1 MLFGLPLVIA
11 LLVSSQPRLYTIVA
25 WSVCVSGLLVA
36 RLIGL
41 SLSGPTQM
49 VQRMFVETMVRI
61 SFPLAACVVA
71 GVQLPASQSRVL
83 AAYHIV
89 FFLYIL
95 AVDRFLHLAQLSG
108 DKPAPKLNREV
119 LG

>member
-11 LLVSSQPRLYTIVA
+11 LLVSSQPRQYAIVA
-25 WSVCVSGLLVA
+25 WSVCMSGLMVA

-41 SLSGPTQM
+41 PLSGPTQL

-61 SFPLAACVVA
+61 SFPLAGCVVA
-71 GVQLPASQSRVL
+71 GVQLPGSQSRVL

-95 AVDRFLHLAQLSG
+95 AVDRFFLLARLSS
-108 DKPAPKLNREV
+108 DKPAPRLNRDV